1 MYQFKDISNRF
12 YHEQKFTLQWNF
24 PEARWVVVRYVNGN
38 KRVVLPIVTNSKSQT
53 VDGSKFKFL
62 NFILTR
68 LKPLRL
74 GKTITWTDFK
84 NKIGKKEEV
93 IIYSQVPIPAHFGF
107 KRTFLLKASDE
118 FSNIA
123 NFRSQWVQLFVITSN
138 FPWVRSIRIPLS
150 VKLLRIVEN
159 KINVNLA
166 PINFEQQEFNVIRQA
181 VNIMRPDISIGRTDL
196 DIQIPDVDP
205 QIEEEFSG
213 PKLYTSITNLIATEE
228 ISEQTT
234 NESILQLI
242 N

>member
-1 MYQFKDISNRF
+1 MYQFKDNNNQF

-24 PEARWVVVRYVNGN
+24 PEARRVVVRYVNGN
-38 KRVVLPIVTNSKSQT
+38 KRAILPIVTNSKYQIT
-53 VDGSKFKFL
+53 DGYRFKFM
-62 NFILTR
+62 NFLLTR
-68 LKPLRL
+68 LQPLRI

-93 IIYSQVPIPAHFGF
+93 ITYSQNPIPAHFGF
-107 KRTFLLKASDE
+107 KRTFFLKASDE

-123 NFRSQWVQLFVITSN
+123 NFRSQLVQLYVITSN
-138 FPWVRSIRIPLS
+138 FPWVKSIRIPLR

-166 PINFEQQEFNVIRQA
+166 PIILEQQEFHVIRQSA
-181 VNIMRPDISIGRTDL
+181 IIMRPDISIENTSL
-196 DIQIPDVDP
+196 DIQIPDVHP
-205 QIEEEFSG
+205 QIEGELSG
-213 PKLYTSITNLIATEE
+213 PKLNTTINNLIATGE

-234 NESILQLI
+234 NESILQLV

>member
-1 MYQFKDISNRF
+1 MYQFKDNNNRF

-74 GKTITWTDFK
+74 GKTETWTDFK
-84 NKIGKKEEV
+84 NKIGKKQEV
-93 IIYSQVPIPAHFGF
+93 ITYSQNPIPAHFGF

-138 FPWVRSIRIPLS
+138 FPWVKSIRIPLS

-181 VNIMRPDISIGRTDL
+181 VNIIRPDISIGRTDL
-196 DIQIPDVDP
+196 DIQIPDVYP

-213 PKLYTSITNLIATEE
+213 PEQNTPITDLIATGK
-228 ISEQTT
+228 ISGQTN

>member
-1 MYQFKDISNRF
+1 MYQFKDNINQF
-12 YHEQKFTLQWNF
+12 YHEQKFTLQWDF
-24 PEARWVVVRYVNGN
+24 PEASRVVVRYVNGN

-93 IIYSQVPIPAHFGF
+93 KSYSQNPIPAHFGF

-138 FPWVRSIRIPLS
+138 FPWVKSIRIPLS

-196 DIQIPDVDP
+196 DIQIPDVYP

-213 PKLYTSITNLIATEE
+213 PKLYKSITNLIATEE
-228 ISEQTT
+228 ISEQAT

>member
-1 MYQFKDISNRF
+1 MYQFKDNNNRF

-93 IIYSQVPIPAHFGF
+93 ITYSQVPIPAHFGF

>member
-1 MYQFKDISNRF
+1 MYQFKDNINQF

-24 PEARWVVVRYVNGN
+24 PVASRVVVRYVNGN
-38 KRVVLPIVTNSKSQT
+38 KRVVLPIVTNSKIQT

-62 NFILTR
+62 NFVLTR

-74 GKTITWTDFK
+74 GKTETWTDFK
-84 NKIGKKEEV
+84 NKIGKRPEV
-93 IIYSQVPIPAHFGF
+93 ISYSQNPIPAHFGF
-107 KRTFLLKASDE
+107 KRTFFLKSSDE

-123 NFRSQWVQLFVITSN
+123 NFRSPWVQLYVIKPD
-138 FPWVRSIRIPLS
+138 FPWIKSIRVPLR

-166 PINFEQQEFNVIRQA
+166 PIDYAKQEFNIMRQT
-181 VNIMRPDISIGRTDL
+181 VNITRSNISIENTDL
-196 DIQIPDVDP
+196 NIHIPDLHP
-205 QIEEEFSG
+205 QIEFVFSG
-213 PKLYTSITNLIATEE
+213 PELKTPIIDLIATGK
-228 ISEQTT
+228 ISGQTN